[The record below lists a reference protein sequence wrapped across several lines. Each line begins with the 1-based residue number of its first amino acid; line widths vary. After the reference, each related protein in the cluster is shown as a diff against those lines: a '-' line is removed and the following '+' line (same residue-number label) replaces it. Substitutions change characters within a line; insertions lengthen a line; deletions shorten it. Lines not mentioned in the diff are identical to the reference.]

1 MAQLLLLVGRPQRLS
16 ILPTGNKEQMAVVPR
31 LFAKN
36 QYLLAKSQV
45 FRDALGILLTVE
57 CG

>member
-31 LFAKN
+31 LFANN
-36 QYLLAKSQV
+36 QYPLAKSQV
-45 FRDALGILLTVE
+45 FQGALGILLAVE
-57 CG
+57 